1 MDDLPGRIWETMV
14 NDPEHSCSG
23 LRILDLSRVLAGPSC
38 TQLLG
43 DLGAEVIKV
52 ERPAVGDETRTW
64 GPPFVRDA
72 NNNETTESGYYLCCN
87 RNKRSIAIDIAKPAG
102 LALIKQLLTSSDVL
116 IENFKVGGMAKYGL
130 SYDELKEEFPSLI
143 YCSITGYGQ
152 TGPYSNRPGYDLIAQ
167 AMGGLLSM
175 TGEAD
180 GLPVKVPVAINDI
193 MTGMYAAVAILAAL
207 RHRDKTGK
215 GQHIDLSLLDVQVS
229 WLANQGLNYLTGGN
243 IPRRMGTGHPNCVPY
258 QAFESADGYII
269 MAANNDTQFDKFCQ
283 LVGREDLLDD
293 PRFKTNADRV
303 RNRDTV
309 VPVVQEILKQKPSTY
324 WVEELPKIAVTC
336 GPINTLDQ
344 VFEDPQVLE
353 REMKFSMPHS
363 MSGSGDVDLIGSPIK
378 MSRTPVSYR
387 RPPPLLG
394 EHTDAVLEELLGL
407 DEDALKTLRVDGII

>member
-87 RNKRSIAIDIAKPAG
+87 RNKRSITIDMSKPAG

-130 SYDELKEEFPSLI
+130 SYDELKEECPSLI

>member
-1 MDDLPGRIWETMV
+1 
-14 NDPEHSCSG
+14 
-23 LRILDLSRVLAGPSC
+23 
-38 TQLLG
+38 
-43 DLGAEVIKV
+43 
-52 ERPAVGDETRTW
+52 
-64 GPPFVRDA
+64 
-72 NNNETTESGYYLCCN
+72 
-87 RNKRSIAIDIAKPAG
+87 
-102 LALIKQLLTSSDVL
+102 VL

>member
-1 MDDLPGRIWETMV
+1 MSGSHAALA
-14 NDPEHSCSG
+14 G

-38 TQLLG
+38 TQMLG

-52 ERPAVGDETRTW
+52 ERPKVGDETRTW
-64 GPPFVRDA
+64 GPPFVRDTDH
-72 NNNETTESGYYLCCN
+72 NETTESGYYLCCN
-87 RNKRSIAIDIAKPAG
+87 RNKRSITIDMSKPAG

-152 TGPYSNRPGYDLIAQ
+152 TGPYASRPGYDLIAQ
-167 AMGGLLSM
+167 ATGGLLSM

-180 GLPVKVPVAINDI
+180 GPPVKVPVAINDI
-193 MTGMYAAVAILAAL
+193 MTGMYAAVAILSAL
-207 RHRDKTGK
+207 RHRDSHGK
-215 GQHIDLSLLDVQVS
+215 GQRIDLSLLDVQVS

-243 IPRRMGTGHPNCVPY
+243 IPRRMGTGHPNSVPY

-353 REMKFSMPHS
+353 REMKISMPHS
-363 MSGSGDVDLIGSPIK
+363 ISGSGDVDLIGSPIK

-407 DEDALKTLRVDGII
+407 DEDALKTLRADGII

>member
-1 MDDLPGRIWETMV
+1 
-14 NDPEHSCSG
+14 
-23 LRILDLSRVLAGPSC
+23 
-38 TQLLG
+38 
-43 DLGAEVIKV
+43 
-52 ERPAVGDETRTW
+52 
-64 GPPFVRDA
+64 
-72 NNNETTESGYYLCCN
+72 
-87 RNKRSIAIDIAKPAG
+87 
-102 LALIKQLLTSSDVL
+102 
-116 IENFKVGGMAKYGL
+116 
-130 SYDELKEEFPSLI
+130 
-143 YCSITGYGQ
+143 
-152 TGPYSNRPGYDLIAQ
+152 
-167 AMGGLLSM
+167 
-175 TGEAD
+175 
-180 GLPVKVPVAINDI
+180 
-193 MTGMYAAVAILAAL
+193 
-207 RHRDKTGK
+207 
-215 GQHIDLSLLDVQVS
+215 
-229 WLANQGLNYLTGGN
+229 
-243 IPRRMGTGHPNCVPY
+243 MGTGHPNCVPY